1 MHTRLVAL
9 GSFSLTRTRRTLVAD
24 ANILAGL
31 RFCNGSNGP
40 RRQKSRVPVPQ
51 WFRGMYQLTQSK
63 SGVSPLELSRRLGV
77 QYDTAWK
84 LEHKLMQVMKERDS
98 RLQLTERV
106 AIDDAYLGGE
116 RAKVP
121 GKAGRGAPGKTPFV
135 AAVETEHDA
144 SQPRRIVLQVVDGFT
159 GAEIADFAKRKLAP
173 SADVI
178 SDGRSRFPFGTEAG
192 CSHGVRLS
200 RGAPTRV
207 GRGADV
213 QMGEHDARQHRVRA
227 DRNVPPPLRQARPAL
242 PRRVP
247 VPPQPPDR
255 YRGHAAAT
263 RLRLAAHAAHAVRVA
278 RAT

>member
-24 ANILAGL
+24 ANILAKL

-106 AIDDAYLGGE
+106 EIDDAYLGGE

-121 GKAGRGAPGKTPFV
+121 GKAWRGAPGKTPFV

-159 GAEIADFAKRKLAP
+159 GVFA
-173 SADVI
+173 
-178 SDGRSRFPFGTEAG
+178 
-192 CSHGVRLS
+192 
-200 RGAPTRV
+200 
-207 GRGADV
+207 
-213 QMGEHDARQHRVRA
+213 
-227 DRNVPPPLRQARPAL
+227 
-242 PRRVP
+242 
-247 VPPQPPDR
+247 PQVL
-255 YRGHAAAT
+255 AAASPT
-263 RLRLAAHAAHAVRVA
+263 DPSDPGQYRIGGPFAAVELGDSGLASMDIVDDTKR
-278 RAT
+278 T